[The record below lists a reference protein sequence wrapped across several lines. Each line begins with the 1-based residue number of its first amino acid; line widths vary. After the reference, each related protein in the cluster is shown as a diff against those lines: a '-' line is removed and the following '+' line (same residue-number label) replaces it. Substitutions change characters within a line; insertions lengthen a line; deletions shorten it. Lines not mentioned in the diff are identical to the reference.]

1 MKDRVRT
8 MMTKPKKFTKIYD
21 DLRTQIVNEKLEY
34 GAQLPSEHDLVTMYH
49 ASRETVR
56 RALNLLVSEGMI
68 QKIRGKGSIVIY
80 QGVKEF
86 PFSKLTSFKEV
97 QQNLGIAL
105 ETEVKL
111 LETVRAQEVPAV
123 QEALDLTNN
132 AVLWHLVRYRKM
144 DGRVKI
150 IDEDYLV
157 EAVVPSLTETIVKNS
172 LYEYIEQQLKQEI
185 SYSSKAITFE
195 AFGEAEYEA
204 FGQVNPPYTATVRG
218 VVHLKD
224 TTKFQYNIAKHIA
237 TEFRFVDFS
246 RR

>member
-1 MKDRVRT
+1 ML
-8 MMTKPKKFTKIYD
+8 TKPKKFTKIYD
-21 DLRTQIVNEKLEY
+21 DLKTSILNEEIKY
-34 GAQLPSEHDLVTMYH
+34 GEQLPSENDLVTTYK

-80 QGVKEF
+80 QGVTEF

-97 QQNLGIAL
+97 QERLGIEL
-105 ETEVKL
+105 ETKVKV
-111 LETVRAQEVPAV
+111 LEKETAGEVPNV
-123 QEALDLTNN
+123 REALNLSNEDQ
-132 AVLWHLVRYRKM
+132 LWHLIRYRKA

-157 EAVVPSLTETIVKNS
+157 EAVVPNLTKEIVADS
-172 LYEYIEQQLKQEI
+172 LYNYIEQDLGLDI
-185 SYSSKAITFE
+185 SYSRKAITFE
-195 AFGEAEYEA
+195 PFSEQEYEA
-204 FGQVNPPYTATVRG
+204 FGEINPPYTATVRG

-224 TTKFQYNIAKHIA
+224 MTKFQYNVAKHIA
-237 TEFRFVDFS
+237 TDFRFVDFS

>member
-1 MKDRVRT
+1 MSVKLN
-8 MMTKPKKFTKIYD
+8 KFTKIYN
-21 DLRTQIVNEKLEY
+21 DLKAQIIEGSLSY
-34 GAQLPSEHDLVTMYH
+34 GTQLPSEHTLVTNYK

-56 RALNLLVSEGMI
+56 RALNLLVGEGMI
-68 QKIRGKGSIVIY
+68 QKIRGKGSVVIY

-97 QQNLGIAL
+97 QRNLGIQL
-105 ETEVKL
+105 ETEVKM
-111 LETVRAQEVPAV
+111 LEKVQADTVLNVKQ
-123 QEALDLTNN
+123 ALDLNDSDM
-132 AVLWHLVRYRKM
+132 LWHVVRYRKL

-150 IDEDYLV
+150 IDEDYIV
-157 EAVVPSLTETIVKNS
+157 AAIVPNLTEAIVQGS
-172 LYEYIEQQLKQEI
+172 LYDYIEKDLKYVI

-204 FGQVNPPYTATVRG
+204 FGEINPPYTATVRG

-224 TTKFQYNIAKHIA
+224 TTKFQYNVAKHIA

>member
-1 MKDRVRT
+1 MRV
-8 MMTKPKKFTKIYD
+8 MITKPKKFTKIYD
-21 DLRTQIVNEKLEY
+21 ELKAQIVNMQLSY
-34 GAQLPSEHDLVTMYH
+34 GDQLPSEHELVEKYH

-97 QQNLGIAL
+97 QENLGIVL

-111 LETVRAQEVPAV
+111 LETLKAHEVPDV
-123 QEALDLTNN
+123 QQALDLKGHET
-132 AVLWHLVRYRKM
+132 LWHLVRYRKM

-150 IDEDYLV
+150 IDEDYLS
-157 EAVVPSLTETIVKNS
+157 AAIVPGLTESIALDS
-172 LYEYIEQQLKQEI
+172 LYDYIERQLGLEI

-195 AFGEAEYEA
+195 AFEDSEYEA
-204 FGQVNPPYTATVRG
+204 FGDVNPPYTATVRG